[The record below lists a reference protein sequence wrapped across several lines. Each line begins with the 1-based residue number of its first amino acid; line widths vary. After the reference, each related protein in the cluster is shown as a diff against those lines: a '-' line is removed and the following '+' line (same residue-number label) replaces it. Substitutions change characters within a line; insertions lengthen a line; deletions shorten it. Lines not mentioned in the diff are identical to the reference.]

1 MLSNTDEKIDPKV
14 GQKTAGA
21 GADVKIDTIAGSRGD
36 PEAGTN
42 AQATGAD
49 QGANGSHRSAAASG
63 AQTAPVAAGSQTRQ
77 AFALLRRA
85 AKPDQGHLG
94 WAVMWL
100 MLAALLEVLGPIMG
114 KALIDEH
121 LLPRHLDWPR
131 MAALLAGLLLT
142 GWIASGLRYLQL
154 VRLSGLAM
162 RSVMRLR
169 QMVYGHVLL
178 LPMSFFDRA
187 ITGQLVSRVTNDTEA
202 VKNLYIQVL
211 FVMLDSTI
219 VLVGT
224 ICAMAWLDWRL
235 MSMVL
240 ALLPAVLV
248 IVWLYQRWSA
258 PAVTRA
264 RALRSDINGQVAES
278 IGGMSVLQAN
288 NAEARFGE
296 RFAATNQD
304 HYTARLAELRANAW
318 LLRPALD
325 LFNVILLAAV
335 IFVFGNREMTASEVG
350 VLYAFIS
357 YLARVIEPLIQITM
371 QFSQLQQAV
380 VASARVATL
389 LDEAAANEHGA
400 GSPRNANNAGNV
412 GPDGIDKGIANT
424 IGNGDDPGAATDRY
438 DDGKTPAVAI
448 SRLNFA
454 YNEGQTVLHDLSL
467 EIPQGAF
474 FGIVGHTGSGKSTL
488 LSLLLR
494 FYPARHG
501 AIAIHGVPLD
511 EIGNERFRAEVGL
524 VPQDPFLLAASARE
538 NIDMGRGLTQ
548 AQIETA
554 ARAAHAHDFIMAL
567 DQGYDTSLGEG
578 GSRLSVGQKQLIA
591 IARALAGQPR
601 ILLLDEA
608 TSHIDSQTEQVVQ
621 VALDEL
627 RGKVTVIAIAHRLS
641 TIRDAD
647 RLIVLIHGRIAE
659 TGPHEQ
665 LMQIEGGLYQRLY
678 LLQQL
683 AA

>member
-1 MLSNTDEKIDPKV
+1 MPSNTAENTVPD
-14 GQKTAGA
+14 TA
-21 GADVKIDTIAGSRGD
+21 
-36 PEAGTN
+36 
-42 AQATGAD
+42 AD
-49 QGANGSHRSAAASG
+49 Q
-63 AQTAPVAAGSQTRQ
+63 PGSQTRQ
-77 AFALLRRA
+77 AFALLHRA
-85 AKPDQGHLG
+85 ARPDQHHLG

-224 ICAMAWLDWRL
+224 IAAMAWLDWRL

-264 RALRSDINGQVAES
+264 RALRSDINGQMAES

-288 NAEARFGE
+288 NAEARFGA
-296 RFAATNQD
+296 RFAATNHD

-325 LFNVILLAAV
+325 LFNIILLAAV
-335 IFVFGNREMTASEVG
+335 IFVFGNRQMTATEVG

-389 LDEAAANEHGA
+389 LDEAAANEHTAAPAGHGGNAVNAGA
-400 GSPRNANNAGNV
+400 GRRAG
-412 GPDGIDKGIANT
+412 
-424 IGNGDDPGAATDRY
+424 GN
-438 DDGKTPAVAI
+438 TPAVTI
-448 SRLNFA
+448 SHLNFA

-467 EIPQGAF
+467 EIPQGSF

-501 AIAIHGVPLD
+501 SIAIHGVPLD
-511 EIGNERFRAEVGL
+511 EIDNERFRAEVGL

-548 AQIETA
+548 QQIETA
-554 ARAAHAHDFIMAL
+554 ARAAHAHDFITAL
-567 DQGYDTSLGEG
+567 DRGYDTPLGEG

-591 IARALAGQPR
+591 IARALAGRPR

-608 TSHIDSQTEQVVQ
+608 TSHIDSQTEQIVQ
-621 VALDEL
+621 VAMDEL

-647 RLIVLIHGRIAE
+647 RIIVLNHGRIAE

-665 LMQIEGGLYQRLY
+665 LMQIDGGLYQRLY

>member
-1 MLSNTDEKIDPKV
+1 VSARRQTW
-14 GQKTAGA
+14 
-21 GADVKIDTIAGSRGD
+21 
-36 PEAGTN
+36 
-42 AQATGAD
+42 QAV
-49 QGANGSHRSAAASG
+49 S
-63 AQTAPVAAGSQTRQ
+63 
-77 AFALLRRA
+77 LLRRA
-85 AKPDQGHLG
+85 ALPDQHHLG

-100 MLAALLEVLGPIMG
+100 VLAALLEVLGPIMG

-121 LLPRHLDWPR
+121 LLPHHLDWPR
-131 MAALLAGLLLT
+131 MAALLAGVLFT

-169 QMVYGHVLL
+169 EMVYGHVLL
-178 LPMSFFDRA
+178 LPMAFFDRA

-202 VKNLYIQVL
+202 VKTLYIQVL

-224 ICAMAWLDWRL
+224 VAAMAWLDWHL
-235 MSMVL
+235 MLIVL
-240 ALLPAVLV
+240 ALLPAVLL

-264 RALRSDINGQVAES
+264 RALRSDINGQMAES

-288 NAEARFGE
+288 NAEARFGA
-296 RFAATNQD
+296 RFADTNQQ

-325 LFNVILLAAV
+325 MFNIILLAAV
-335 IFVFGNREMTASEVG
+335 IFMFGKREMTATEVG

-371 QFSQLQQAV
+371 QFSQLQQSV
-380 VASARVATL
+380 VATARVATL
-389 LDEAAANEHGA
+389 LDEATAYEHDAASDAGKDAGLATARAAANDSH
-400 GSPRNANNAGNV
+400 V
-412 GPDGIDKGIANT
+412 
-424 IGNGDDPGAATDRY
+424 
-438 DDGKTPAVAI
+438 PAVAI
-448 SRLNFA
+448 RHLNFA
-454 YNEGQTVLHDLSL
+454 YNEGNTVLHDLSL

-501 AIAIHGVPLD
+501 SIAIHGMPLD
-511 EIGNERFRAEVGL
+511 AIANERFRAEVGL

-548 AQIETA
+548 AQIEAA

-567 DQGYDTSLGEG
+567 DRGYDTALGEG
-578 GSRLSVGQKQLIA
+578 GSRLSVGQKQLVA
-591 IARALAGQPR
+591 IARALAGRPR

-608 TSHIDSQTEQVVQ
+608 TSHIDSQTEQIVQ
-621 VALDEL
+621 TALDEL

-647 RLIVLIHGRIAE
+647 RIIVLNHGRIAE
-659 TGPHEQ
+659 TGPHEH
-665 LMQIEGGLYQRLY
+665 LMQIDGGLYQRLY

>member
-1 MLSNTDEKIDPKV
+1 MLSK
-14 GQKTAGA
+14 
-21 GADVKIDTIAGSRGD
+21 
-36 PEAGTN
+36 PEETSTRRQSW
-42 AQATGAD
+42 QAI
-49 QGANGSHRSAAASG
+49 S
-63 AQTAPVAAGSQTRQ
+63 
-77 AFALLRRA
+77 LLRRA
-85 AKPDQGHLG
+85 AQPDLHHLR

-100 MLAALLEVLGPIMG
+100 MLSALLEVLGPIMG
-114 KALIDEH
+114 KALIDEY

-162 RSVMRLR
+162 RSVQRLR
-169 QMVYGHVLL
+169 QMVYGHVLR
-178 LPMSFFDRA
+178 LPMAFFDRA

-202 VKNLYIQVL
+202 VKTLYIQVL

-224 ICAMAWLDWRL
+224 VCAMAWLDWHL
-235 MSMVL
+235 MVIVL
-240 ALLPAVLV
+240 ALLPAVLL

-264 RALRSDINGQVAES
+264 RALRSDINGQMAES
-278 IGGMSVLQAN
+278 IGGMSVLQAC
-288 NAEARFGE
+288 NAESRFGARF
-296 RFAATNQD
+296 RSTNQQ
-304 HYTARLAELRANAW
+304 HYKARLAELRANAW

-325 LFNVILLAAV
+325 MLNIVLLAAV
-335 IFVFGNREMTASEVG
+335 IFNFGQRAMTATEVG
-350 VLYAFIS
+350 ILYAFIS
-357 YLARVIEPLIQITM
+357 YIARVIEPLIQITM
-371 QFSQLQQAV
+371 QFSQLQQSI
-380 VASARVATL
+380 VATARVAAL
-389 LDEAAANEHGA
+389 LDEPAAAEHSA
-400 GSPRNANNAGNV
+400 ERSAQNAA
-412 GPDGIDKGIANT
+412 PDRAASADRAN
-424 IGNGDDPGAATDRY
+424 DA
-438 DDGKTPAVAI
+438 PAVAI
-448 SRLNFA
+448 RHLNFA
-454 YNEGQTVLHDLSL
+454 YVGDQTVLHDLSL

-501 AIAIHGVPLD
+501 SIAIHGTPLD
-511 EIGNERFRAEVGL
+511 QIDNDTFRAQVGL

-548 AQIETA
+548 RQVEAA
-554 ARAAHAHDFIMAL
+554 ARAAHAHDFICAL
-567 DQGYDTSLGEG
+567 EDGYDTALGEG

-608 TSHIDSQTEQVVQ
+608 TSHIDSQTEQIVQ
-621 VALDEL
+621 IALNEL
-627 RGKVTVIAIAHRLS
+627 RGRVTIIAIAHRLS
-641 TIRDAD
+641 TIREAD
-647 RLIVLIHGRIAE
+647 RIIVLNHGRIAE
-659 TGPHEQ
+659 AGPHEQ
-665 LMQIEGGLYQRLY
+665 LMQIDSGLYQRLY